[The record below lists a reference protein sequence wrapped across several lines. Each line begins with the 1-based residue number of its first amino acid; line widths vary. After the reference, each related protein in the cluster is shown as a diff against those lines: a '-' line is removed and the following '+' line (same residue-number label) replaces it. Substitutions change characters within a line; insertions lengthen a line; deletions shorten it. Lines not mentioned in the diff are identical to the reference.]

1 MWQPPDRICH
11 RPHPFE
17 VSRLFKDTTM
27 RRRGFTALLLTFALL
42 PWPGLHAAPLP
53 PIVVSMPGPGA
64 APYLPLE
71 LLAALGADRRAGFR
85 LELRFFGGGPLALK
99 DMLGGNADF
108 TVLGMP
114 AMAGVALSRISSG
127 QDTLRSI
134 AVVTQ
139 APAFA
144 VMVRAD
150 LRARVRK
157 VADLHG
163 MSIGTHSSSKA
174 GKSTGQQVPEYLLL
188 RANIPLEQVNF
199 ISAGQTYEDYAAAL
213 VSGAV
218 DAVVAEEPGATHLED
233 AGLAFRL
240 VDLHEPASARAHL
253 GGRFIYTQ
261 VCADARTLAAHPDK
275 ARRLLKAL
283 RETLAWIHAH
293 SAEDMAR
300 LLEPQNAERQALL
313 ARALRRVKPAYSAD
327 GKFSAEQLRTTQAFF
342 RAVSADKPGAAQLEF
357 GRLVDERWIG
367 R

>member
-1 MWQPPDRICH
+1 MH
-11 RPHPFE
+11 RRSFA
-17 VSRLFKDTTM
+17 V
-27 RRRGFTALLLTFALL
+27 LLLLFAVL
-42 PWPGLHAAPLP
+42 PWPRLHAAPLP
-53 PIVVSMPGPGA
+53 SIVVSMPGPQA
-64 APYLPLE
+64 APYLPIE
-71 LLAALGADRRAGFR
+71 LVAALGADRRAGFR
-85 LELRFFGGGPLALK
+85 LELRYFGGGPLALK
-99 DMLGGNADF
+99 DMLGGNSDF

-114 AMAGVALSRISSG
+114 AMAGIALSQNTSG
-127 QDTLRSI
+127 QVALRSI

-144 VMVRAD
+144 VMVRAG

-157 VADLHG
+157 VADLRG
-163 MSIGTHSSSKA
+163 LSIGTHSSSKA

-213 VSGAV
+213 VSGSV
-218 DAVVAEEPGATHLED
+218 DVVVAEEPGATRLED
-233 AGLAFRL
+233 DSLAFRL
-240 VDLHEPASARAHL
+240 VDLHDPASARAYL

-275 ARRLLKAL
+275 ARRLVKAL
-283 RETLAWIHAH
+283 LETLAWIRSH
-293 SAEDMAR
+293 SAGDMAR
-300 LLEPQNAERQALL
+300 QIVPQDAGRQALL

-342 RAVSADKPGAAQLEF
+342 RSVSADVPGAAQLDF
-357 GRLVDERWIG
+357 NRLVDTRWVG